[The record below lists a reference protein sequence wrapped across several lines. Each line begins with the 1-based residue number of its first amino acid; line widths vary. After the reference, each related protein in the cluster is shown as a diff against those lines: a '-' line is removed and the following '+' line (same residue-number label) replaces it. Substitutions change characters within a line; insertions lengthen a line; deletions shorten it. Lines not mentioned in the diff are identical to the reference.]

1 MVSLHCHQF
10 VDCNGA
16 LSITQPISTHFAVI
30 ERIKVVVFG
39 KSMQIRTTYNI
50 VFMIPLTVFI
60 LGLLAVSA
68 STERAQQA
76 YEERYRAGFEADAA
90 VRVLVRD
97 ALAARLQGYLRTY
110 VSAVSSAPSLSTDE
124 ALGRGFTALMQNF
137 GADSSSTVLHFYV
150 ATLNPQG
157 RVIIIQSYPREELVG
172 EDITDH
178 PMMDGFDFFSP
189 AGVVRQT
196 VYRASPDND
205 PSFTFEG
212 PVAFRHHVFRSERF
226 KGPLFGIVK
235 QNLVEI
241 ERYIDRE
248 LRVLGPLPALAVTHH
263 DPETGSCVLAY
274 RPDTGEIPCADPEH
288 SDPLSLLYS
297 SERQGFQSS
306 IRPTETYAKHVLQR
320 QPSIFAS
327 TELVLTLLATL
338 VALLAAWAVR
348 SRLAGA
354 DEQIDAFQGSL
365 SSKEALTGLIH
376 NTVIDNLEQVV
387 DLARRVKD
395 APGVGVDEQRY
406 LNIALSEMGQLR
418 LNLDSSIMANRESLV
433 SETAIGDD
441 EELDVH
447 HLAKT
452 VQDELQRL
460 AADEGLDC
468 RVLVDDDLPQLI
480 RGSGYWVESAMLA
493 FINTA
498 LNFTDEG
505 FIELALWAELSL
517 EGEPELCARI
527 RDTGLGW
534 SLEDETLDHP
544 TLDVLRGI
552 LNGLDAVIVSSD
564 VSTGTGQAH
573 VIRFANQR
581 R

>member
-16 LSITQPISTHFAVI
+16 LNITQPISTHFAVI
-30 ERIKVVVFG
+30 ERIKVMVCG
-39 KSMQIRTTYNI
+39 KSMRIRTTYNI
-50 VFMIPLTVFI
+50 IFLMPLAAFI
-60 LGLLAVSA
+60 LGLLAMSA

-76 YEERYRAGFEADAA
+76 FEERYRAGFEADAA

-97 ALAARLQGYLRTY
+97 ALAERLQGYLRTY

-124 ALGRGFTALMQNF
+124 ALERGFTALMQNF

-178 PMMDGFDFFSP
+178 PMMGGFDFFSP

-205 PSFTFEG
+205 PSFTSEG
-212 PVAFRHHVFRSERF
+212 PIAFRHHVFQSERL

-248 LRVLGPLPALAVTHH
+248 LRVLGPLPALAVTHY
-263 DPETGSCVLAY
+263 DPETGVCVLAY
-274 RPDTGEIPCADPEH
+274 RPDSGEIPCADLEP

-306 IRPTETYAKHVLQR
+306 ILPTETYAKNVLQQR
-320 QPSIFAS
+320 RSVFALS
-327 TELVLTLLATL
+327 ELVLTLLATL

-348 SRLAGA
+348 SRLTGA
-354 DEQIDAFQGSL
+354 DEQLDAFQGSL

-376 NTVIDNLEQVV
+376 STVIDNLEQVV

-395 APGVGVDEQRY
+395 APGVGVEERRY

-418 LNLDSSIMANRESLV
+418 LNLDSSIMANQEPLV
-433 SETAIGDD
+433 SEMAIGDE

-447 HLAKT
+447 DLAKT

-468 RVLVDDDLPQLI
+468 RLLLDDDLPQLI
-480 RGSGYWVESAMLA
+480 RGSGYWVESALLA

-505 FIELALWAELSL
+505 FIELSLWAELSL

-534 SLEDETLDHP
+534 SLEDKTLDRP

-564 VSTGTGQAH
+564 VSTDAGQEH

-581 R
+581 K

>member
-1 MVSLHCHQF
+1 
-10 VDCNGA
+10 
-16 LSITQPISTHFAVI
+16 
-30 ERIKVVVFG
+30 
-39 KSMQIRTTYNI
+39 MQIRTTYNI
-50 VFMIPLTVFI
+50 VFLMPLAVFF

-76 YEERYRAGFEADAA
+76 FEERYRAGFEADAA

-97 ALAARLQGYLRTY
+97 ALAVRLQGYLRTY
-110 VSAVSSAPSLSTDE
+110 VSAVSSAPSLSMDE
-124 ALGRGFTALMQNF
+124 ALQRAFNALAQNF

-157 RVIIIQSYPREELVG
+157 RVIIVQSYPREELVG
-172 EDITDH
+172 RDITDH
-178 PMMDGFDFFSP
+178 PIMDEFDFLTPS
-189 AGVVRQT
+189 GVIRQT
-196 VYRASPDND
+196 VYRASPDTD
-205 PSFTFEG
+205 LSFTTEG
-212 PVAFRHHVFRSERF
+212 PIAIRHHVFRSERF
-226 KGPLFGIVK
+226 EGPLFGIVK

-263 DPETGSCVLAY
+263 DPETGRCVLAY
-274 RPDTGEIPCADPEH
+274 RPDTGEMPCADLEH

-306 IRPTETYAKHVLQR
+306 IRPTETYAKTVVQQQR
-320 QPSIFAS
+320 SVFAL

-365 SSKEALTGLIH
+365 SSKDALTGLIH
-376 NTVIDNLEQVV
+376 STVIDNLEQVV

-418 LNLDSSIMANRESLV
+418 LNLDSSIMAGRDSLAPNAMF
-433 SETAIGDD
+433 SDH
-441 EELDVH
+441 EEISVH
-447 HLAKT
+447 DLVKT
-452 VQDELQRL
+452 LQDELQRL

-468 RVLVDDDLPQLI
+468 RVLVDDDLPELI
-480 RGSGYWVESAMLA
+480 RGSGYWVESAILA
-493 FINTA
+493 FINAA

-505 FIELALWAELSL
+505 FIELALWTELSL
-517 EGEPELCARI
+517 EGAPELCARI

-534 SLEDETLDHP
+534 SLEDEALDHP
-544 TLDVLRGI
+544 TLDVLRVI
-552 LNGLDAVIVSSD
+552 LNGLGAEIVSSD
-564 VSTGTGQAH
+564 VSTGTGQEH
-573 VIRFANQR
+573 VIRFVNSR
-581 R
+581 K

>member
-1 MVSLHCHQF
+1 
-10 VDCNGA
+10 
-16 LSITQPISTHFAVI
+16 
-30 ERIKVVVFG
+30 
-39 KSMQIRTTYNI
+39 MQIRTTYNI
-50 VFMIPLTVFI
+50 VFLMPLVVFV
-60 LGLLAVSA
+60 LGLLTVSA

-76 YEERYRAGFEADAA
+76 YDERYRAGFEADAA

-97 ALAARLQGYLRTY
+97 ALAERLEGYLRTY
-110 VSAVSSAPSLSTDE
+110 VSVATSVPSLSRDE
-124 ALGRGFTALMQNF
+124 ALRGAFSALVQNF
-137 GADSSSTVLHFYV
+137 GADSSSAVLHFYV
-150 ATLNPQG
+150 ATFNPQG
-157 RVIIIQSYPREELVG
+157 RVIIVQSYPREEVVG

-178 PMMDGFDFFSP
+178 PMMEGFDFFTP
-189 AGVVRQT
+189 PGVVRQT
-196 VYRASPDND
+196 VYRASPGND
-205 PSFTFEG
+205 PSFSSEG
-212 PVAFRHHVFRSERF
+212 PIAIRHHVFRSERLQ
-226 KGPLFGIVK
+226 GPLFGIVK
-235 QNLVEI
+235 QNLIEI

-248 LRVLGPLPALAVTHH
+248 LRTLGPLPALAVTHY

-274 RPDTGEIPCADPEH
+274 RPDSGEIPCPTPEH
-288 SDPLSLLYS
+288 SGPLSLLYS

-306 IRPTETYAKHVLQR
+306 IRPTETYAKNVLQQQR
-320 QPSIFAS
+320 SIFAL

-365 SSKEALTGLIH
+365 NSKEALTGLIH
-376 NTVIDNLEQVV
+376 STVIDNLEQVV

-395 APGVGVDEQRY
+395 APEVGVDQRRY

-418 LNLDSSIMANRESLV
+418 LSLDSSIMASRNSLV
-433 SETAIGDD
+433 SDTALGDQ
-441 EELDVH
+441 EEIDVH
-447 HLAKT
+447 DLTKT

-468 RVLVDDDLPQLI
+468 RVLVDDDMPELI
-480 RGSGYWVESAMLA
+480 RGSSYWVESALLA

-505 FIELALWAELSL
+505 FIELALWTEVSL
-517 EGEPELCARI
+517 EGAPELCARI

-544 TLDVLRGI
+544 TLEVLRVI
-552 LNGLDAVIVSSD
+552 LNGLGAVMVSSD
-564 VSTGTGQAH
+564 VSTGTGQEH
-573 VIRFANQR
+573 VIRFTNQR
-581 R
+581 N

>member
-1 MVSLHCHQF
+1 M
-10 VDCNGA
+10 
-16 LSITQPISTHFAVI
+16 
-30 ERIKVVVFG
+30 EVV
-39 KSMQIRTTYNI
+39 
-50 VFMIPLTVFI
+50 
-60 LGLLAVSA
+60 
-68 STERAQQA
+68 
-76 YEERYRAGFEADAA
+76 
-90 VRVLVRD
+90 
-97 ALAARLQGYLRTY
+97 
-110 VSAVSSAPSLSTDE
+110 
-124 ALGRGFTALMQNF
+124 
-137 GADSSSTVLHFYV
+137 
-150 ATLNPQG
+150 
-157 RVIIIQSYPREELVG
+157 
-172 EDITDH
+172 
-178 PMMDGFDFFSP
+178 
-189 AGVVRQT
+189 
-196 VYRASPDND
+196 
-205 PSFTFEG
+205 
-212 PVAFRHHVFRSERF
+212 
-226 KGPLFGIVK
+226 
-235 QNLVEI
+235 
-241 ERYIDRE
+241 
-248 LRVLGPLPALAVTHH
+248 
-263 DPETGSCVLAY
+263 
-274 RPDTGEIPCADPEH
+274 
-288 SDPLSLLYS
+288 
-297 SERQGFQSS
+297 
-306 IRPTETYAKHVLQR
+306 
-320 QPSIFAS
+320 
-327 TELVLTLLATL
+327 ATL

-365 SSKEALTGLIH
+365 SNKEALTGLIH
-376 NTVIDNLEQVV
+376 STVIDNLEQVV

-395 APGVGVDEQRY
+395 ASGVGVDEQRY

-433 SETAIGDD
+433 SEKPIDDD

-447 HLAKT
+447 RLAKT

-480 RGSGYWVESAMLA
+480 RGSGYWVESALLA
-493 FINTA
+493 LINTA

-564 VSTGTGQAH
+564 VSTGTGQEH

>member
-16 LSITQPISTHFAVI
+16 LTFTQPISAHFAVI
-30 ERIKVVVFG
+30 ELTKVLVFG

-50 VFMIPLTVFI
+50 VFLMPLVTFV

-68 STERAQQA
+68 SAERAQRA
-76 YEERYRAGFEADAA
+76 FEERYRAGFEADAA

-97 ALAARLQGYLRTY
+97 ALAERLQGYLRTY
-110 VSAVSSAPSLSTDE
+110 VAAVSSAPSLSRDD
-124 ALGRGFTALMQNF
+124 ALRAGFTALMQNF
-137 GADSSSTVLHFYV
+137 GADSSSTVLHFHV

-157 RVIIIQSYPREELVG
+157 RVIIVQSYPREELVG
-172 EDITDH
+172 KDITDH
-178 PMMDGFDFFSP
+178 PMMDGFDFSSP
-189 AGVVRQT
+189 AGVIRQT

-205 PSFTFEG
+205 PSFTSEG
-212 PVAFRHHVFRSERF
+212 PIAFRHHVFRSARL
-226 KGPLFGIVK
+226 KGPVFGIVK
-235 QNLVEI
+235 QNLIEI

-248 LRVLGPLPALAVTHH
+248 LRVLGPLPALSVRHY

-274 RPDTGEIPCADPEH
+274 RPDTGETPCTDSEPP
-288 SDPLSLLYS
+288 DPLSLLYS

-306 IRPTETYAKHVLQR
+306 ILPTETYAKNVLQ
-320 QPSIFAS
+320 QQQSIFPL
-327 TELVLTLLATL
+327 TELALTLLATL

-376 NTVIDNLEQVV
+376 TTVITNLEQVV

-395 APGVGVDEQRY
+395 APGVGTDERRY

-418 LNLDSSIMANRESLV
+418 LSLDSSIMASRDSLV
-433 SETAIGDD
+433 SETALGAQ

-447 HLAKT
+447 DLAKT

-468 RVLVDDDLPQLI
+468 RLLVDDDMPELI
-480 RGSGYWVESAMLA
+480 RGSGYWVESALLA

-505 FIELALWAELSL
+505 FIELSLWTELSL
-517 EGEPELCARI
+517 EGEPELCTRI

-534 SLEDETLDHP
+534 SLEDTTLDHP
-544 TLDVLRGI
+544 SLDVLRVI
-552 LNGLDAVIVSSD
+552 LKGLGAVIASSVVSS
-564 VSTGTGQAH
+564 GTGQEH
-573 VIRFANQR
+573 IIRFLNQR
-581 R
+581 

>member
-1 MVSLHCHQF
+1 MPL
-10 VDCNGA
+10 
-16 LSITQPISTHFAVI
+16 AV
-30 ERIKVVVFG
+30 F
-39 KSMQIRTTYNI
+39 
-50 VFMIPLTVFI
+50 F

-76 YEERYRAGFEADAA
+76 FEERYRAGFEADAA

-97 ALAARLQGYLRTY
+97 ALAVRLQGYLRTY
-110 VSAVSSAPSLSTDE
+110 VSAVSSAPSLSMDE
-124 ALGRGFTALMQNF
+124 ALQRAFNALAQNF

-157 RVIIIQSYPREELVG
+157 RVIIVQSYPREELVG
-172 EDITDH
+172 RDITDH
-178 PMMDGFDFFSP
+178 PIMDEFDFLTPS
-189 AGVVRQT
+189 GVIRQT
-196 VYRASPDND
+196 IYRASPDTD
-205 PSFTFEG
+205 LSFTTEG
-212 PVAFRHHVFRSERF
+212 PIAIRHHVLRSERF
-226 KGPLFGIVK
+226 EGPLFGIVK

-248 LRVLGPLPALAVTHH
+248 LRVLGPLPALTVTHN
-263 DPETGSCVLAY
+263 DPETGRCVLAY
-274 RPDTGEIPCADPEH
+274 RPDTGEMPCADLEH

-306 IRPTETYAKHVLQR
+306 IRPTETYAKNVLQQ
-320 QPSIFAS
+320 QPSIFAL

-365 SSKEALTGLIH
+365 SSKDALTGLIH
-376 NTVIDNLEQVV
+376 STVIDNLEQVV

-418 LNLDSSIMANRESLV
+418 LNLDSSIMAGRDSLAPNAMF
-433 SETAIGDD
+433 SDQ
-441 EELDVH
+441 EEISVH
-447 HLAKT
+447 DLVKT
-452 VQDELQRL
+452 LQDELQRL

-468 RVLVDDDLPQLI
+468 RVLVDDDLPELI
-480 RGSGYWVESAMLA
+480 RGSGYWVESAILA
-493 FINTA
+493 FINVA
-498 LNFTDEG
+498 LKFTDEG
-505 FIELALWAELSL
+505 FIELALWTELSL
-517 EGEPELCARI
+517 EGAPELCARI

-534 SLEDETLDHP
+534 SLEDEALDHP
-544 TLDVLRGI
+544 TLDVLRVI
-552 LNGLDAVIVSSD
+552 LNGLGAEIVSSD
-564 VSTGTGQAH
+564 VSTGTGQEH
-573 VIRFANQR
+573 VIRFVNSR
-581 R
+581 K

>member
-30 ERIKVVVFG
+30 ERIKAVVFG

-50 VFMIPLTVFI
+50 VFLMPLAVLI

-97 ALAARLQGYLRTY
+97 ALAERLQGYLRTY
-110 VSAVSSAPSLSTDE
+110 VSAVSSAPSLSMDE
-124 ALGRGFTALMQNF
+124 ALRRGFTALMQNF

-150 ATLNPQG
+150 ATLNAQG
-157 RVIIIQSYPREELVG
+157 RVIIVQSYPREELVG

-189 AGVVRQT
+189 PGVIRQT

-205 PSFTFEG
+205 PSFTSEG
-212 PVAFRHHVFRSERF
+212 PIAFRHHVFRPARH

-248 LRVLGPLPALAVTHH
+248 LRVLGPLPALAVTHY
-263 DPETGSCVLAY
+263 DPETGVCVLAY
-274 RPDTGEIPCADPEH
+274 RPDSGEIPCADLEP

-306 IRPTETYAKHVLQR
+306 ILPTETYAKNVLQQR
-320 QPSIFAS
+320 RSVFAL
-327 TELVLTLLATL
+327 TELVMTLLATL
-338 VALLAAWAVR
+338 VALLAARAVR

-376 NTVIDNLEQVV
+376 STVIDNLEQVV

-395 APGVGVDEQRY
+395 APGVGAEERRY

-418 LNLDSSIMANRESLV
+418 LNLDSSIMANQEPLV
-433 SETAIGDD
+433 SETAIGDE

-447 HLAKT
+447 DLAKT

-460 AADEGLDC
+460 AADEGLEC

-480 RGSGYWVESAMLA
+480 RGSGYWVESALLA
-493 FINTA
+493 LINTA

-564 VSTGTGQAH
+564 VSTGTGHEH
-573 VIRFANQR
+573 VIRFVNQR
-581 R
+581 K

>member
-1 MVSLHCHQF
+1 
-10 VDCNGA
+10 
-16 LSITQPISTHFAVI
+16 
-30 ERIKVVVFG
+30 
-39 KSMQIRTTYNI
+39 
-50 VFMIPLTVFI
+50 
-60 LGLLAVSA
+60 
-68 STERAQQA
+68 
-76 YEERYRAGFEADAA
+76 
-90 VRVLVRD
+90 
-97 ALAARLQGYLRTY
+97 
-110 VSAVSSAPSLSTDE
+110 
-124 ALGRGFTALMQNF
+124 
-137 GADSSSTVLHFYV
+137 
-150 ATLNPQG
+150 
-157 RVIIIQSYPREELVG
+157 
-172 EDITDH
+172 
-178 PMMDGFDFFSP
+178 
-189 AGVVRQT
+189 
-196 VYRASPDND
+196 
-205 PSFTFEG
+205 
-212 PVAFRHHVFRSERF
+212 
-226 KGPLFGIVK
+226 
-235 QNLVEI
+235 
-241 ERYIDRE
+241 
-248 LRVLGPLPALAVTHH
+248 
-263 DPETGSCVLAY
+263 
-274 RPDTGEIPCADPEH
+274 
-288 SDPLSLLYS
+288 
-297 SERQGFQSS
+297 
-306 IRPTETYAKHVLQR
+306 
-320 QPSIFAS
+320 
-327 TELVLTLLATL
+327 LTLLATL

-365 SSKEALTGLIH
+365 SNKEVLTGLIH
-376 NTVIDNLEQVV
+376 STVIDNLEQVV

-433 SETAIGDD
+433 SEKLIDDD

-447 HLAKT
+447 HLATT

-480 RGSGYWVESAMLA
+480 RGSGYWVESALLA
-493 FINTA
+493 LINTA

>member
-30 ERIKVVVFG
+30 ERIKAVVFG

-50 VFMIPLTVFI
+50 VFLMPLAVLI

-97 ALAARLQGYLRTY
+97 ALAERLQGYLRTY
-110 VSAVSSAPSLSTDE
+110 VSAVSSAPSLSMDE
-124 ALGRGFTALMQNF
+124 TLRRGFTALMQNF
-137 GADSSSTVLHFYV
+137 GADPSSTVLHFYV
-150 ATLNPQG
+150 ATLNAQG
-157 RVIIIQSYPREELVG
+157 RVIIVQSYPREELVG

-189 AGVVRQT
+189 PGVIRQT

-205 PSFTFEG
+205 PSFTSEG
-212 PVAFRHHVFRSERF
+212 PIAFRHHVFRPARH

-248 LRVLGPLPALAVTHH
+248 LRVLGPLPALAVTHY
-263 DPETGSCVLAY
+263 DPETGGCVLAY
-274 RPDTGEIPCADPEH
+274 RPDSGEIPCADLEH

-306 IRPTETYAKHVLQR
+306 ILPTETYAKNVLQQR
-320 QPSIFAS
+320 RSVFAL
-327 TELVLTLLATL
+327 TELVMTLLATL

-376 NTVIDNLEQVV
+376 STVIDNLEQVV

-395 APGVGVDEQRY
+395 APGVGAEERRY

-418 LNLDSSIMANRESLV
+418 LNLDSSIMANREPLV
-433 SETAIGDD
+433 SETAIGDE

-447 HLAKT
+447 DLAKT

-460 AADEGLDC
+460 AADEGLEC

-480 RGSGYWVESAMLA
+480 RGSGYWVESAILA

>member
-16 LSITQPISTHFAVI
+16 LTFAQPISAHVAVI
-30 ERIKVVVFG
+30 ELTKVLVFG

-50 VFMIPLTVFI
+50 VFLMPLVVFV

-68 STERAQQA
+68 STERAQRA
-76 YEERYRAGFEADAA
+76 FEERYRAGFEADAA

-97 ALAARLQGYLRTY
+97 ALAERLQGYLRTY
-110 VSAVSSAPSLSTDE
+110 VAAVSSAPSLSRDD
-124 ALGRGFTALMQNF
+124 ALRAGFTALMQNF
-137 GADSSSTVLHFYV
+137 GADSSSTVLHFHV

-157 RVIIIQSYPREELVG
+157 RVIIVQSYPREELVG
-172 EDITDH
+172 KDITDH
-178 PMMDGFDFFSP
+178 PMMDGFDFSSP
-189 AGVVRQT
+189 AGVIRQT

-205 PSFTFEG
+205 PSFTSEG
-212 PVAFRHHVFRSERF
+212 PIAFRHHVFRSARL
-226 KGPLFGIVK
+226 KGPVFGIVK
-235 QNLVEI
+235 QNLIEI

-248 LRVLGPLPALAVTHH
+248 LRVLGPLPALSVRHY

-274 RPDTGEIPCADPEH
+274 RPDTGETPCTDSEPP
-288 SDPLSLLYS
+288 DPLSLLYS

-306 IRPTETYAKHVLQR
+306 ILPTETYAKHVSQ
-320 QPSIFAS
+320 QQQSIFAL

-376 NTVIDNLEQVV
+376 TTVITNLEQVV

-395 APGVGVDEQRY
+395 APGVGTDERRY

-418 LNLDSSIMANRESLV
+418 LSLDSSIMASRDSLV
-433 SETAIGDD
+433 SETALGAQ

-447 HLAKT
+447 GLAKT

-460 AADEGLDC
+460 AADEGLEC
-468 RVLVDDDLPQLI
+468 RLLVDDDMPELI
-480 RGSGYWVESAMLA
+480 RGSGYWVESALLA

-505 FIELALWAELSL
+505 FIELSLWTELSL
-517 EGEPELCARI
+517 EGEPELCSRI

-534 SLEDETLDHP
+534 SLEDTTLDHP
-544 TLDVLRGI
+544 SLDVLREI
-552 LNGLDAVIVSSD
+552 LKGLGAVIVSSD
-564 VSTGTGQAH
+564 VSSGTGQEH
-573 VIRFANQR
+573 VIRFLNR

>member
-1 MVSLHCHQF
+1 
-10 VDCNGA
+10 
-16 LSITQPISTHFAVI
+16 
-30 ERIKVVVFG
+30 
-39 KSMQIRTTYNI
+39 MQIRTTYNI
-50 VFMIPLTVFI
+50 VFLMPLAVFF

-76 YEERYRAGFEADAA
+76 FEERYRAGFEADAA

-97 ALAARLQGYLRTY
+97 ALAVRLQGYLRTY
-110 VSAVSSAPSLSTDE
+110 VSAVSSAPSLSMDE
-124 ALGRGFTALMQNF
+124 ALQRAFNALAQNF

-150 ATLNPQG
+150 ATLNAQG
-157 RVIIIQSYPREELVG
+157 RVIVVQSYPREELVG
-172 EDITDH
+172 RDITDH
-178 PMMDGFDFFSP
+178 PMMDGFDFLTPS
-189 AGVVRQT
+189 GVIIRQT
-196 VYRASPDND
+196 IYRASPDTD
-205 PSFTFEG
+205 LSFTTEG
-212 PVAFRHHVFRSERF
+212 PIAIRHHALRSERF
-226 KGPLFGIVK
+226 EGPLFGIVK

-263 DPETGSCVLAY
+263 DPETGRCVLAY
-274 RPDTGEIPCADPEH
+274 RPDTGEMPCADLEH

-306 IRPTETYAKHVLQR
+306 IRPTETYAKTVVQQQR
-320 QPSIFAS
+320 SVFAL

-365 SSKEALTGLIH
+365 SSKDALTGLIH
-376 NTVIDNLEQVV
+376 STVIDNLEQVV

-418 LNLDSSIMANRESLV
+418 LNLDSSIMAGRDSLAPNAMF
-433 SETAIGDD
+433 SDQ
-441 EELDVH
+441 EEISVH
-447 HLAKT
+447 DLVKT
-452 VQDELQRL
+452 LQDELQRL

-468 RVLVDDDLPQLI
+468 RVLVDDDLPELI
-480 RGSGYWVESAMLA
+480 RGSGYWVESAILA
-493 FINTA
+493 FINAA

-505 FIELALWAELSL
+505 FIELALWTELSL
-517 EGEPELCARI
+517 EGAPELCARI

-534 SLEDETLDHP
+534 SLEDEALDHP
-544 TLDVLRGI
+544 TLDVLRVI
-552 LNGLDAVIVSSD
+552 LNGLGAEIVSSD
-564 VSTGTGQAH
+564 VSTGTGQEH
-573 VIRFANQR
+573 VIRFVNSR
-581 R
+581 K

>member
-1 MVSLHCHQF
+1 MPL
-10 VDCNGA
+10 
-16 LSITQPISTHFAVI
+16 
-30 ERIKVVVFG
+30 VVF
-39 KSMQIRTTYNI
+39 
-50 VFMIPLTVFI
+50 V
-60 LGLLAVSA
+60 LGLLTVSA
-68 STERAQQA
+68 STERAQRA
-76 YEERYRAGFEADAA
+76 FEERYRAGFEADAA

-97 ALAARLQGYLRTY
+97 ALAERLQGYLRTY
-110 VSAVSSAPSLSTDE
+110 VAAVSSAPSLSRDD
-124 ALGRGFTALMQNF
+124 ALRAGFTALMQNF
-137 GADSSSTVLHFYV
+137 GADSSSTVLHFHV

-157 RVIIIQSYPREELVG
+157 RVIIVQSYPREELVG
-172 EDITDH
+172 KDITDH
-178 PMMDGFDFFSP
+178 PMMDGFDFSSP
-189 AGVVRQT
+189 AGVIRQT

-205 PSFTFEG
+205 PSFTSEG
-212 PVAFRHHVFRSERF
+212 PIAFRHHVFRSARL
-226 KGPLFGIVK
+226 KGPVFGIVK

-248 LRVLGPLPALAVTHH
+248 LRVLGPLPALSVRHY

-274 RPDTGEIPCADPEH
+274 RPDTGETPCTDSEPP
-288 SDPLSLLYS
+288 DPLSLLYS

-306 IRPTETYAKHVLQR
+306 ILPTETYAKRVLQ
-320 QPSIFAS
+320 QQQSIFAL

-376 NTVIDNLEQVV
+376 TTVITNLEQVV

-395 APGVGVDEQRY
+395 APGVGTDERRY

-418 LNLDSSIMANRESLV
+418 LSLDSSIMASRDSLV
-433 SETAIGDD
+433 SETALGAQ

-447 HLAKT
+447 GLAKT

-460 AADEGLDC
+460 AADEGLEC
-468 RVLVDDDLPQLI
+468 RLLVDDDMPELI
-480 RGSGYWVESAMLA
+480 RGSGYWVESALLA

-505 FIELALWAELSL
+505 FIELSLWTELSL
-517 EGEPELCARI
+517 EGEPELCTRI

-534 SLEDETLDHP
+534 SLEDTTLDHP
-544 TLDVLRGI
+544 SLDVLREI
-552 LNGLDAVIVSSD
+552 LKGLGAVIVSSD
-564 VSTGTGQAH
+564 VSSGTGQEH
-573 VIRFANQR
+573 VIRFLNR

>member
-16 LSITQPISTHFAVI
+16 LTFAQPISAHVAVI
-30 ERIKVVVFG
+30 ELTKVLVFG

-50 VFMIPLTVFI
+50 VFLMPLVVFV

-68 STERAQQA
+68 STERAQRA
-76 YEERYRAGFEADAA
+76 FEDRYRAGFEADAA

-97 ALAARLQGYLRTY
+97 ALAERLQGYLRTY
-110 VSAVSSAPSLSTDE
+110 VAAVSSAPSLSRDD
-124 ALGRGFTALMQNF
+124 ALRAGFTALMQNF
-137 GADSSSTVLHFYV
+137 GADSSSTVLHFHV

-157 RVIIIQSYPREELVG
+157 RVIIVQSYPREELVG
-172 EDITDH
+172 KDITDH
-178 PMMDGFDFFSP
+178 PMMDGFDFSSP
-189 AGVVRQT
+189 AGVIRQT

-205 PSFTFEG
+205 PSFTSEG
-212 PVAFRHHVFRSERF
+212 PIAFRHHVFRSARL
-226 KGPLFGIVK
+226 KGPVFGIVK
-235 QNLVEI
+235 QNLIDI

-248 LRVLGPLPALAVTHH
+248 LRVLGPLPALSVRHY

-274 RPDTGEIPCADPEH
+274 RPDTGETPCTDSEPP
-288 SDPLSLLYS
+288 DPLSLLYS

-306 IRPTETYAKHVLQR
+306 ILPTETYAKRVLQ
-320 QPSIFAS
+320 QQQSIFAL

-376 NTVIDNLEQVV
+376 TTVITNLEQVV

-395 APGVGVDEQRY
+395 APGVGTDERRY

-418 LNLDSSIMANRESLV
+418 LSLDSSIMASRDSLV
-433 SETAIGDD
+433 SETALGAQ

-447 HLAKT
+447 GLAKT

-460 AADEGLDC
+460 AADEGLEC
-468 RVLVDDDLPQLI
+468 RLLVDDDMPELI
-480 RGSGYWVESAMLA
+480 RGSGYWVESALLA

-505 FIELALWAELSL
+505 FIELSLWTELSL
-517 EGEPELCARI
+517 EGEPELCSRI

-534 SLEDETLDHP
+534 SLEDTTLDHP
-544 TLDVLRGI
+544 SLDVLREI
-552 LNGLDAVIVSSD
+552 LKGLGAVIVSSD
-564 VSTGTGQAH
+564 VSSGTGQEH
-573 VIRFANQR
+573 VIRFLNR

>member
-1 MVSLHCHQF
+1 MPL
-10 VDCNGA
+10 
-16 LSITQPISTHFAVI
+16 AV
-30 ERIKVVVFG
+30 F
-39 KSMQIRTTYNI
+39 
-50 VFMIPLTVFI
+50 F

-76 YEERYRAGFEADAA
+76 FEERYRAGFEADAA

-97 ALAARLQGYLRTY
+97 ALAVRLQGYLRTY
-110 VSAVSSAPSLSTDE
+110 VSAVSSAPSLSMDE
-124 ALGRGFTALMQNF
+124 ALQRAFNALAQNF

-157 RVIIIQSYPREELVG
+157 RVIIVQSYPREELVG
-172 EDITDH
+172 RDITDH
-178 PMMDGFDFFSP
+178 PIMDEFDFLTPS
-189 AGVVRQT
+189 GVIRQT
-196 VYRASPDND
+196 IYRASPDTD
-205 PSFTFEG
+205 LSFTTEG
-212 PVAFRHHVFRSERF
+212 PIAIRHHVFRSERF
-226 KGPLFGIVK
+226 EGPLFGIVK

-248 LRVLGPLPALAVTHH
+248 LRVLGPLPALTVTHH
-263 DPETGSCVLAY
+263 DPETGRCVLAY
-274 RPDTGEIPCADPEH
+274 RPDTGEMPCADLEH

-306 IRPTETYAKHVLQR
+306 IRPTETYAKNVLQQ
-320 QPSIFAS
+320 QPSIFAL

-365 SSKEALTGLIH
+365 SSKDALTGLIH
-376 NTVIDNLEQVV
+376 STVIDNLEQVV

-418 LNLDSSIMANRESLV
+418 LNLDSSIMAGRDSLAPNAMF
-433 SETAIGDD
+433 SDQ
-441 EELDVH
+441 EEISVH
-447 HLAKT
+447 DLVKT
-452 VQDELQRL
+452 LQDELQRL

-468 RVLVDDDLPQLI
+468 RVLVDDDLPELI
-480 RGSGYWVESAMLA
+480 RGSGYWVESAILA
-493 FINTA
+493 FINAA

-505 FIELALWAELSL
+505 FIELALWTELSL
-517 EGEPELCARI
+517 EGAPELCARI

-534 SLEDETLDHP
+534 SLEDEALDHP
-544 TLDVLRGI
+544 TLDVLRVI
-552 LNGLDAVIVSSD
+552 LNGLGAEIVSSD
-564 VSTGTGQAH
+564 VSTGTGQEH
-573 VIRFANQR
+573 VIRFVNSR
-581 R
+581 K